1 MTLPG
6 SHLNNPRLTTIL
18 FSVLVQRL
26 GGTVKITQ
34 ADIDAIA
41 YGKLWEED
49 LPDEDCLQFR
59 YVLLKKQS

>member
-1 MTLPG
+1 MPIPG
-6 SHLNNPRLTTIL
+6 SYLNNPRLTMIL

-34 ADIDAIA
+34 GDIDGIA

-49 LPDEDCLQFR
+49 LPEEDCLQFR
-59 YVLLKKQS
+59 YVSSEKQ